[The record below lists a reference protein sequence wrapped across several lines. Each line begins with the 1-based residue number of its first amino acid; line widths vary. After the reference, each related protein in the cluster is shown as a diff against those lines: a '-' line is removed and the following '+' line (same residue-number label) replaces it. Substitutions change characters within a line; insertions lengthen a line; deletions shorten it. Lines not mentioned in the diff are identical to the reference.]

1 MRAGIISRPEVFEE
15 DFLPDVMPF
24 RDSQVKELASRMLTF
39 TVTANTCNLLGSGS
53 KDYKLVYPPVSG
65 DESAFCY
72 PRFGPDKTSGNYLK
86 HDIERMKTLLPKDGF
101 K

>member
-24 RDSQVKELASRMLTF
+24 RDSQVKELASRMPTF

-53 KDYKLVYPPVSG
+53 KDYKLVYPLFRAMNLPSVTLA
-65 DESAFCY
+65 SA
-72 PRFGPDKTSGNYLK
+72 PIR
-86 HDIERMKTLLPKDGF
+86 LLETT
-101 K
+101 